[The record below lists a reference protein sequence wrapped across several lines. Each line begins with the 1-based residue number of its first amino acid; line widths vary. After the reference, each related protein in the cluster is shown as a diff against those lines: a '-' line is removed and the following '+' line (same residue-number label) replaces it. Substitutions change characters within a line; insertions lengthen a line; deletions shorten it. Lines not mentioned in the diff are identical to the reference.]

1 MSTLLQD
8 LFSFSISQ
16 QEGREGDSG
25 TTVAESLATGPA
37 CASPVATKP
46 YSVIF
51 ASSSVMATFGI

>member
-1 MSTLLQD
+1 MLL
-8 LFSFSISQ
+8 FSQ